1 MLCVISTDIKKSSSL
16 WKKNFNNMFKALQ
29 WHNAILRA
37 CFDKFGFKICDSSPE
52 GDAFIASK
60 NSKDDN
66 IAIECIENIIY
77 LMNYARSKTFL
88 DVGSGKGYENKIHIR
103 IGLACGKKKTDLV
116 KYKAQGVTKAGK
128 VCSKPQMHAV
138 CSNNI
143 VFKSEQAE
151 ITCKG
156 WEKHYNYSGK
166 GTTEVKLQE
175 GKVKWTDVKKFYFMP
190 STIKRTGMVLF
201 IHNKCK
207 STKGYCG
214 KTSTIVD
221 ISNNLVKT
229 GWIAVKVKRDKTAM
243 LLNLSITKAKDAK
256 KEFDKIANKTVDY
269 CAAFGEFNVVL
280 NKDFANNY
288 CFTPDAFGDTV
299 NAAARMHNALA
310 FIKKPEGIKVTEKS
324 RSSLNLGS
332 GKVFIYKPQKIKL

>member
-16 WKKNFNNMFKALQ
+16 WQKNFNKMFKALQ

-37 CFDKFGFKICDSSPE
+37 CFDKFRFKICDSSPE

-60 NSKDDN
+60 NSKDDK
-66 IAIECIENIIY
+66 IAIECIENIVY

-103 IGLACGKKKTDLV
+103 IGLACGTKETNLV
-116 KYKAQGVTKAGK
+116 NYNAQGVTKFGK
-128 VCSKPQMHAV
+128 VCSKKQLHAV

-151 ITCKG
+151 ITCEG

-175 GKVKWTDVKKFYFMP
+175 GTVKWSDVKKFCFMP
-190 STIKRTGMVLF
+190 STIERTGMVLF
-201 IHNKCK
+201 MHNKCE
-207 STKGYCG
+207 STDEYCG
-214 KTSTIVD
+214 KTSTIVA
-221 ISNNLVKT
+221 ISNDLVKR
-229 GWIAVKVKRDKTAM
+229 GWIVVKVKRDKTAM
-243 LLNLSITKAKDAK
+243 LLNLSITTAKDAK
-256 KEFDKIANKTVDY
+256 TEFDKIANNTVVY
-269 CAAFGEFNVVL
+269 CAAFGKFNVVL
-280 NKDFANNY
+280 NKDFANNH

-299 NAAARMHNALA
+299 NAAARMENELA
-310 FIKKPEGIKVTEKS
+310 FIKKPTGIKVTEKS
-324 RSSLNLGS
+324 RSRLNLGS
-332 GKVFIYKPQKIKL
+332 GKVFIYKPTKLKL